1 MSLVSYHTANA
12 IADSFFK
19 AATTKSSGDWSP
31 IVDLV
36 HQEDQFVLEIELS
49 GVSKEDVSID
59 VDKNILQ
66 ISGNKKSHHDDSI
79 DALKRERLFGK
90 FARNFRLSDD
100 VMKEKIAANFK
111 DGVLS
116 IVLPKNQES
125 MSKKINIE

>member
-19 AATTKSSGDWSP
+19 AATRQTSGEWSP

-36 HQEDQFVLEIELS
+36 HQEDQFVLEVELP

-66 ISGNKKSHHDDSI
+66 ISGIKKRLYDEGV
-79 DALKRERLFGK
+79 DAFKRERIFGK
-90 FARNFRLSDD
+90 FARSFRLSED
-100 VMKEKIAANFK
+100 VVKDEISANFK
-111 DGVLS
+111 EGVLS
-116 IVLPKNQES
+116 VVLPKNQES
-125 MSKKINIE
+125 LSKKINIE